1 MPCRYRGAILIV
13 AVPVRSPTLLQG
25 PHRATVLLLA
35 PYGAAAPLHLGAG
48 RLRPPGGLW
57 GLPRDIK
64 PDVSLQVLVVACVLL
79 VVPRG
84 SPRASF
90 ISRLAPDTFSK
101 RAEQMDNSIPEG
113 QGRDVFCIV
122 FDAGSTGSRPC
133 WLSASTKHA
142 SACWPV
148 IPSTL
153 PCCSSSLLSRLYCPL
168 PIWRGR
174 RVLPLQAAW

>member
-1 MPCRYRGAILIV
+1 M
-13 AVPVRSPTLLQG
+13 
-25 PHRATVLLLA
+25 LLLA
-35 PYGAAAPLHLGAG
+35 PYGAAAPLCLGAG
-48 RLRPPGGLW
+48 GRLRQPGGLW

-133 WLSASTKHA
+133 RLSASTIHA

-148 IPSTL
+148 ILSTL
-153 PCCSSSLLSRLYCPL
+153 PCCSFTSVTTLLPSASC
-168 PIWRGR
+168 WGR
-174 RVLPLQAAW
+174 TVLPLQAAW